1 MNAFQKWLLL
11 GSSAATALTGIVYAW
26 MKYLMTPIEPWAVIN
41 HPLQPWMLKAH
52 IVVAPVMVF
61 ALGLI
66 ATGHIW
72 AHFRSGLSVRRR
84 TGITTMAVLVPM
96 VFTGYLIQAVTHAG
110 WLQAMVLG
118 HLVTSGL
125 YVLGLGG
132 HWLVAGGRS
141 VRQEQ
146 RPEP

>member
-11 GSSAATALTGIVYAW
+11 GSSVATALTGIVYAW
-26 MKYLMTPIEPWAVIN
+26 MKYLMTPTEPWAVIN
-41 HPLQPWMLKAH
+41 HPLEPWMLKAH

-96 VFTGYLIQAVTHAG
+96 IFTGYLIQAVTHAG

-118 HLVTSGL
+118 HLVTSAL
-125 YVLGLGG
+125 YVLGLGW

-141 VRQEQ
+141 VRQER
-146 RPEP
+146 RPER